1 MHREAVSIK
10 GTKSGLVILLDSN
23 HEFETIKHHLQH
35 KIESANGFFCGAKV
49 VFHTGSQKLVP
60 QQQHE
65 LESICKQYGLIPNTS
80 PFTPKTETLF
90 SPPPKEKTASAPGE
104 PALLLKQNL
113 RSGRSVSRPGHII
126 ILGNVHPGAKVEAAG
141 NIIIMGNCLGT
152 VHAGAHGNRNAI
164 ITALHM
170 APQVLSIA
178 EITYV
183 EASASKKAHRPAKA
197 MIKNEKIVFTGDK

>member
-1 MHREAVSIK
+1 MYREAVSIK

-49 VFHTGSQKLVP
+49 VFHTGSQQLVP

-65 LESICKQYGLIPNTS
+65 LESICKQYGLVPSTS
-80 PFTPKTETLF
+80 HLTPETETLF
-90 SPPPKEKTASAPGE
+90 SPPRKEKTASAPGE
-104 PALLLKQNL
+104 PALLLKQTL

-126 ILGNVHPGAKVEAAG
+126 VLGNVHPGAKVEAGG

-178 EITYV
+178 GITHIGTL
-183 EASASKKAHRPAKA
+183 AHKKAHGPGKA
-197 MIKNEKIVFTGDK
+197 MIKNEKIVFTQNK